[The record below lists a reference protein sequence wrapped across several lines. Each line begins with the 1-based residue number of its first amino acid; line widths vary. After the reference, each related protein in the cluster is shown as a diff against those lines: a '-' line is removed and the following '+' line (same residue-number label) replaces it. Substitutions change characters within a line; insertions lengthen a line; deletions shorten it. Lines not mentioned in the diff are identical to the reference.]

1 MRHDLPDPE
10 STATIAYD
18 PTFERLRALS
28 EAMETTTEFG
38 SPAYVSEFTS
48 RSADRT
54 KNAVDDEIT
63 EEDEAHVERALT
75 TLREE
80 AFVCLD
86 RRLGAHPDLSFT
98 CRLFVPEAYAR
109 IALSWATLLE
119 PADPGA
125 EPDMQTVQIP
135 DWGETRIRAFPDDG
149 VTYVLGSDY
158 TGEAKKSFLRLF
170 MFEAKRRGGLGLHA
184 GSKRVRVLDGRG
196 ECDERGDACDADA
209 DDGLRS
215 VGQLF
220 LGLSATG
227 KTTLTCHG
235 LGLTDPEGAELV
247 QDDVCALLPD
257 GTVAGSEGGGLY
269 IKTLGLSPDEQPE
282 LYRAATSEDAVLE
295 NVVVGP
301 DGSVDFDDD
310 SITSNGRASIR
321 RADLPGAA
329 DSIDLSSVD
338 HVFFITRNRLMAPVA
353 RLSPEEAAA
362 AFVLGESIQTS
373 AGDPEKAGESVR
385 VVGTNPFI
393 VGSPGEEGNRF
404 LELVRDADVEC
415 FLLNTGEV
423 GYAEPRSV
431 GVEESV
437 AILEAIARGRV
448 EWRPDARLGL
458 ELPEH
463 VEGVDVEAFYPPALV
478 DDFEER
484 LAALRAERRE
494 YLGGFPALDS
504 AIVET
509 SLAVPLGRTRSE

>member
-10 STATIAYD
+10 STATITYD
-18 PTFERLRALS
+18 PSFEQLRAFS
-28 EAMETTTEFG
+28 ASMETTTEFG

-54 KNAVDDEIT
+54 RNAVDDEIT
-63 EEDEAHVERALT
+63 AEDEARIERAQAA
-75 TLREE
+75 LREE
-80 AFVCLD
+80 AFVCVD
-86 RRLGAHPDLSFT
+86 RRLGAHPELSFT

-119 PADPGA
+119 PAEPGA

-135 DWGETRIRAFPDDG
+135 EWDETRIRAFPDDG

-158 TGEAKKSFLRLF
+158 TGEAKKSFLRLY
-170 MFEAKRRGGLGLHA
+170 MYAAKRRGGLGLHA
-184 GSKRVRVLDGRG
+184 GSKRVRVRDGAASGR
-196 ECDERGDACDADA
+196 ADSA
-209 DDGLRS
+209 DGGLRT

-269 IKTLGLSPDEQPE
+269 IKTLGLSPEEQPE
-282 LYRAATSEDAVLE
+282 LHHAATCEGAVLE
-295 NVVVGP
+295 NVAVAP
-301 DGSVDFDDD
+301 DGTVDFDDD
-310 SITSNGRASIR
+310 SITSNGRASVR

-329 DSIDLSSVD
+329 DSIDLPSVD

-373 AGDPEKAGESVR
+373 AGDPDKAGESIR

-404 LELVRDADVEC
+404 LELVREAGVEC

-423 GYAEPRSV
+423 GYEEPRSV
-431 GVEESV
+431 GVSESV
-437 AILEAIARGRV
+437 AILEAIARGAV
-448 EWRPDARLGL
+448 EWEPDDRLGL
-458 ELPEH
+458 ELPSH
-463 VEGVDVEAFYPPALV
+463 VQGVDVDAFYPPALV
-478 DDFEER
+478 SDFEER
-484 LAALRAERRE
+484 LADLRAERRE
-494 YLGGFPALDS
+494 SLEGFPDLDS
-504 AIVET
+504 TVVET
-509 SLAVPLGRTRSE
+509 SLAAPVGRTRTE